1 MSQVIHIND
10 KSFSEETKEGWVLLD
25 FWAEWCGP
33 CRALSP
39 VIDELAKSYEGRV
52 KVCKIN
58 VDENQDTAAQFGIRG
73 IPTVILFQNGEVVET
88 LTGNNPQKIKEL
100 VQNTVGE

>member
-1 MSQVIHIND
+1 MSKVVHVTD
-10 KSFSEETKEGWVLLD
+10 DSFSEETKEGWVLLD

-39 VIDELAKSYEGRV
+39 VIDELAESYDGRV
-52 KVCKIN
+52 KVCKID
-58 VDENQDTAAQFGIRG
+58 VDQNQETAAQFGIRG
-73 IPTVILFQNGEVVET
+73 IPTVILFQNGEVIET

-100 VQNTVGE
+100 VQNSVGE